1 MLFETNTS
9 EHPSSVRNHLLRLII
24 ISAGLFIIALAP
36 GNSLF
41 NDSHSIC
48 IHYRLLGF
56 QCPLCGMTRAIHQ
69 LVHLQ
74 LDSAIQ
80 YNPVVAIL
88 PIYFGVDL
96 VSYFNPAKR
105 LILVRRTI
113 FIVLLVALA
122 VLYAVRISK
131 GLS

>member
-9 EHPSSVRNHLLRLII
+9 GHPYSVRNHLLRLII
-24 ISAGLFIIALAP
+24 ISAGLFVIALAP
-36 GNSLF
+36 DNSLF
-41 NDSHSIC
+41 NDTHSVC
-48 IHYRLLGF
+48 IHYHLFGF

-69 LVHLQ
+69 LLHLK

-80 YNPVVAIL
+80 YNPVVAII
-88 PIYFGVDL
+88 PIYFGADL
-96 VSYFNPAKR
+96 ISYFKPGKR
-105 LILVRRTI
+105 LILARRTL
-113 FIVLLVALA
+113 FFTLLIALS